1 MNQHEA
7 PNIVAEPAGNQEE
20 IMQLLTFYKVAN
32 ESASK
37 EKG

>member
-7 PNIVAEPAGNQEE
+7 LTTAAEPAGNQEE
-20 IMQLLTFYKVAN
+20 TMQLLTFYKVAN